1 MCLFC
6 KIANHEQDA
15 DIVYEDKK
23 FIVLNDIN
31 PKAPTHLLIVPKKH
45 IDSINELEE
54 ADRELISDTIF
65 LAKKLALKN
74 GISKKGYRLTF
85 NVGRGGGQIIDHIH
99 LHLMGGGKIN
109 E

>member
-6 KIANHEQDA
+6 KIAKHQQKA
-15 DIVYEDKK
+15 DIIFENNEI
-23 FIVLNDIN
+23 IVFKSIN
-31 PKAPTHLLIVPKKH
+31 PKAKVHFLIVPKKH
-45 IDSINELEE
+45 IKSVNELEE

-74 GISKKGYRLTF
+74 GISKRGYRLTF